1 MPALNSSTIAGMEVV
16 ASRFLYTAAIF
27 CTRLCDYYFSIKAV
41 RRRLSALHQ
50 GIVLE
55 TSTANL
61 LPSAVGFG
69 ERLRHIKNTI
79 VGESSILR
87 KRHRPPSSRMRR
99 SMDGEP
105 FLFHNQSKLKLP
117 EGNGR
122 RNLFSS
128 CRRRPRAV
136 RLALSAFSVISP
148 STMDVW
154 VDNTSLQGAANK
166 GSSKSHAMTWELQR
180 ICLLTLAEC
189 GQLLPTCGRQTTPQT
204 AYHAVVCSHF
214 GSCEGDRRGLV
225 AGGPQSLPLRK

>member
-1 MPALNSSTIAGMEVV
+1 MRTGVTPRWEDGESGATQCTFLGVQFDHTHRAVSLSERLSGVYAPCRRSILQPSREWRLW
-16 ASRFLYTAAIF
+16 ASRFLYAAAIL

-79 VGESSILR
+79 VGESSIPR

-117 EGNGR
+117 EENGR
-122 RNLFSS
+122 GSLFSS
-128 CRRRPRAV
+128 CRRRHERYA
-136 RLALSAFSVISP
+136 
-148 STMDVW
+148 
-154 VDNTSLQGAANK
+154 
-166 GSSKSHAMTWELQR
+166 
-180 ICLLTLAEC
+180 
-189 GQLLPTCGRQTTPQT
+189 
-204 AYHAVVCSHF
+204 
-214 GSCEGDRRGLV
+214 
-225 AGGPQSLPLRK
+225 

>member
-1 MPALNSSTIAGMEVV
+1 MRTGVTPRWEDGESGATQCTFLGVQFDHTHRAVSLSERFVRCVCAMPALNSSTIAGMEVV
-16 ASRFLYTAAIF
+16 ASRFLYAAAIL

-79 VGESSILR
+79 VGESSIPR

-122 RNLFSS
+122 GSLFSS
-128 CRRRPRAV
+128 CRRRHERYA
-136 RLALSAFSVISP
+136 
-148 STMDVW
+148 
-154 VDNTSLQGAANK
+154 
-166 GSSKSHAMTWELQR
+166 
-180 ICLLTLAEC
+180 
-189 GQLLPTCGRQTTPQT
+189 
-204 AYHAVVCSHF
+204 
-214 GSCEGDRRGLV
+214 
-225 AGGPQSLPLRK
+225 

>member
-1 MPALNSSTIAGMEVV
+1 MRTGVTPRWEDGESGATQCTFLGVQFDHTHRAVSLSERFVRCVCAMPALNSSTIAGMEVV
-16 ASRFLYTAAIF
+16 ASRFLYAAAIL

-79 VGESSILR
+79 VGESSIPR

-105 FLFHNQSKLKLP
+105 FLFHNQSKL
-117 EGNGR
+117 N
-122 RNLFSS
+122 
-128 CRRRPRAV
+128 CRRKMEEE
-136 RLALSAFSVISP
+136 AFS
-148 STMDVW
+148 
-154 VDNTSLQGAANK
+154 
-166 GSSKSHAMTWELQR
+166 H
-180 ICLLTLAEC
+180 
-189 GQLLPTCGRQTTPQT
+189 
-204 AYHAVVCSHF
+204 H
-214 GSCEGDRRGLV
+214 
-225 AGGPQSLPLRK
+225 AGGGTSGTLSLIGLFRHLAIHHGRLGGQHFAARSGE

>member
-16 ASRFLYTAAIF
+16 ASRFLYAAAIL

-50 GIVLE
+50 GVVLE

-79 VGESSILR
+79 VGESSIPR

-122 RNLFSS
+122 GS
-128 CRRRPRAV
+128 
-136 RLALSAFSVISP
+136 LSHHAGGGTSGTLSLIAFSVISP